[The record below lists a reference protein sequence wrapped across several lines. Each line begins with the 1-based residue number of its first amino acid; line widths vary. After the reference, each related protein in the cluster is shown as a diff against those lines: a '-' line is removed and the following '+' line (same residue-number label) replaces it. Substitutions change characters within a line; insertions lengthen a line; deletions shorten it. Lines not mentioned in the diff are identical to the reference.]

1 MTCKLISEILVMW
14 VCYILYMAILV
25 HKRGPIGGLF
35 FYPKA
40 VQERVIALGY
50 ITEAE
55 LRKRRT
61 SAYVLILAWMAAVPM
76 VLILAVNGARSWW
89 DCCWQFY
96 VLFLGAEFYDWLFI
110 DTFWVA
116 LSDWWLITGTEDL
129 DHIWHTTEAKKWK
142 FLELIPFS
150 VPLAALMG
158 TLYWGAG
165 KIFL

>member
-1 MTCKLISEILVMW
+1 MTGKLISEILVMW

-76 VLILAVNGARSWW
+76 VPRMESTKWSNMLMVFLAYSLGAAVNRRR
-89 DCCWQFY
+89 Y
-96 VLFLGAEFYDWLFI
+96 IVLRVFL
-110 DTFWVA
+110 
-116 LSDWWLITGTEDL
+116 
-129 DHIWHTTEAKKWK
+129 
-142 FLELIPFS
+142 P
-150 VPLAALMG
+150 
-158 TLYWGAG
+158 
-165 KIFL
+165 